1 MDTLLM
7 WAVRKHI
14 SCAWALLYIERWL
27 RAPMVDVTGERIERS
42 RGTPQGGVVSPVL
55 SNTFLHYAFD
65 TWMKRVY
72 PDQRWCRYADDE
84 LVHCRSEQEAIAV
97 MAALQVRL
105 AECGLELHPT
115 KTKIVYCKDVD
126 RKGSYPNVKF
136 DFLGYCFRPRLVQN
150 RRNKSLFCGFNPA
163 VSVSALKNMR
173 SAIRDLKLRNRTQL
187 ELSDIGKQIN
197 PLIRG
202 WIAY

>member
-1 MDTLLM
+1 
-7 WAVRKHI
+7 
-14 SCAWALLYIERWL
+14 
-27 RAPMVDVTGERIERS
+27 
-42 RGTPQGGVVSPVL
+42 
-55 SNTFLHYAFD
+55 
-65 TWMKRVY
+65 
-72 PDQRWCRYADDE
+72 
-84 LVHCRSEQEAIAV
+84 

-150 RRNKSLFCGFNPA
+150 RRTKSLFCGLNPA

-173 SAIRDLKLRNRTQL
+173 SAIRDLKLRNRTQF

>member
-1 MDTLLM
+1 M
-7 WAVRKHI
+7 RKHI

-55 SNTFLHYAFD
+55 SNTFLRYALD
-65 TWMKRVY
+65 IWMKRVY
-72 PDQRWCRYADDE
+72 PDLRWCRYADDE

-136 DFLGYCFRPRLVQN
+136 DFLGYSYGQKSHRPE
-150 RRNKSLFCGFNPA
+150 FP
-163 VSVSALKNMR
+163 
-173 SAIRDLKLRNRTQL
+173 
-187 ELSDIGKQIN
+187 
-197 PLIRG
+197 
-202 WIAY
+202 